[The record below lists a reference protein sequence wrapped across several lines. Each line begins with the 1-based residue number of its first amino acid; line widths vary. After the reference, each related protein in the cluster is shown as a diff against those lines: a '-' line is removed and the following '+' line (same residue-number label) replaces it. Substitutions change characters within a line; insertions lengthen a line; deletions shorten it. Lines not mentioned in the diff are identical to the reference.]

1 MTEQI
6 SNFKVADRKSF
17 VEFIALLRSDLFAN
31 PDIWENRNREDLL
44 EAMARYADDIQGYYD
59 NMRQPVDADKAN
71 WQVFADIFKGS
82 SIYE

>member
-17 VEFIALLRSDLFAN
+17 VEFIELLRSDLLAN
-31 PDIWENRNREDLL
+31 PDTWENRNLDDFLK
-44 EAMARYADDIQGYYD
+44 AMARYADDIQGYYD

-71 WQVFADIFKGS
+71 WQVFSDIFKGS

>member
-1 MTEQI
+1 MTEQV

-17 VEFIALLRSDLFAN
+17 VEFIQLLRSDLLAN
-31 PDIWENRNREDLL
+31 PDTWGNKNLDDFL
-44 EAMARYADDIQGYYD
+44 EAMARYTDDIQGYYD
-59 NMRQPVDADKAN
+59 NMKQPIDADQPN

>member
-17 VEFIALLRSDLFAN
+17 VEFIELLRSELLAN
-31 PDIWENRNREDLL
+31 PDNWVNRNLDDFL

-59 NMRQPVDADKAN
+59 NMRQPIDADKAN
-71 WQVFADIFKGS
+71 WQVFADILKGS

>member
-6 SNFKVADRKSF
+6 LNFKAADRKSF
-17 VEFIALLRSDLFAN
+17 VEFIELLRSDLLAN
-31 PDIWENRNREDLL
+31 PDTWENRNLNDLL
-44 EAMARYADDIQGYYD
+44 EATARYADDIQGIYD
-59 NMRQPVDADKAN
+59 NIRQSINADTAS